1 MKTVIGLL
9 LVLLLVSCTKA
20 PVIQTVEVTRV
31 ITQEFEVTRI
41 VKQTAVVTWV
51 YKVIITA
58 TPKPATVVP
67 PPTRTSG
74 PTKTP
79 VPTNTASPTV
89 DPQIQTATAQAAIDL
104 FLKKDHAPG
113 VYLVGVDIAP
123 GVWRNSSTRDDCYW
137 KRADKYGEIIDNYF
151 GFGGGTIY
159 ISPMDFQ
166 VELNQECGI
175 WTWLSPP

>member
-1 MKTVIGLL
+1 MKTFIGILL
-9 LVLLLVSCTKA
+9 ILLLVSCSNA

-31 ITQEFEVTRI
+31 IAQDVEVTRI
-41 VKQTAVVTWV
+41 VEQTVVITKINTRV
-51 YKVIITA
+51 VTA

-67 PPTRTSG
+67 SPTSTTG
-74 PTKTP
+74 
-79 VPTNTASPTV
+79 PTNTPAPTI
-89 DPQIQTATAQAAIDL
+89 DPQIKTATAQAVIDL
-104 FLKKDHAPG
+104 LLKKDHEPG

-123 GVWRNSSTRDDCYW
+123 GVWRNSSTLDDCYW

-159 ISPMDFQ
+159 ISPTDFQ
-166 VELNQECGI
+166 VELNEECGI